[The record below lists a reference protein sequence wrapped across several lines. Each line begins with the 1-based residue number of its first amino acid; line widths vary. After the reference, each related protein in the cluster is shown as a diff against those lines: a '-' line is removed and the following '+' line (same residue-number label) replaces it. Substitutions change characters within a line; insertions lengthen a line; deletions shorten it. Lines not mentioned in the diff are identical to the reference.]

1 VLKCFLLRTNQS
13 DPTDVQKFGKC
24 EVGAHASLKYYK
36 SWRHLVT
43 RALVIVIECVSE
55 RASEE
60 PKAER

>member
-1 VLKCFLLRTNQS
+1 M
-13 DPTDVQKFGKC
+13 FGKW
-24 EVGAHASLKYYK
+24 AHASLKYYK

-60 PKAER
+60 PKTERQRPQIVNQ